1 MKVGYAR
8 VSDVAGSQE
17 SGLETQI
24 QILEKNGVSKIFSE
38 MRSGT
43 TMKGRTALR
52 ECLDFVREGD
62 EFVCTRIDRVC
73 RNILDLQLIVKELNE
88 KGVVLSATEQP
99 ISTKDASSKC
109 FLDMLGVFSEFETNL
124 RRERQL
130 EGIARAKEKGV
141 YQGRK
146 AKIDIER
153 IKVLKEEGLGATAI
167 ARQMNIHRDSVYR
180 LLKKVGD

>member
-52 ECLDFVREGD
+52 ECLDFVRA
-62 EFVCTRIDRVC
+62 VSYTHLTLPTRLMV
-73 RNILDLQLIVKELNE
+73 
-88 KGVVLSATEQP
+88 
-99 ISTKDASSKC
+99 
-109 FLDMLGVFSEFETNL
+109 
-124 RRERQL
+124 
-130 EGIARAKEKGV
+130 
-141 YQGRK
+141 
-146 AKIDIER
+146 
-153 IKVLKEEGLGATAI
+153 
-167 ARQMNIHRDSVYR
+167 
-180 LLKKVGD
+180 